1 MIADFRF
8 ALRMLAKTPGFA
20 IIAVLTLALGI
31 GANSAIFSV
40 INAVL
45 LHPLP
50 FPKPN
55 QLVAVWSKVANDNL
69 EKQTESVPNYVD
81 LRDQSQTLAALAAFT
96 RSGAVLNGT
105 EEARQL
111 YGVAITSDIF
121 SVLGVAPARGRV
133 YTRADDNVDTRV
145 VVLTDYAWKTY
156 FNSDP
161 NIVGKQVN
169 LSWRSYTVLGVM
181 PPGFQFPVE
190 GERAEY
196 LQPLHP
202 LVPEEVNNRDS
213 HFVRMVGRMK
223 PGVTVGQC
231 DAEMKT
237 IAARLEKQY
246 PKSNTGRSNRAY
258 SLHDDIV
265 GDVRPALVTILAAV
279 AFVLLIACANVANL
293 LLARATAR
301 QREIAI
307 RTALGASRARIV
319 WQLLGEGFLLSIFGA
334 VAGLLIA
341 WWGID
346 LLRVFGPQDVPRLGE
361 VAINAPVFSFTFVA
375 AIFSTLVF
383 ALIPAL
389 QVTRPNVNESLQEGN
404 RGAVGPGSHH
414 LRRLLVIAQVAL
426 SLLLLAGAGLLIK
439 SFANLRSTKPGFD
452 PEHALV
458 AELIL
463 PKAKYPEPEKHRQF
477 FQQVMP
483 KLSALP
489 GVDAA
494 GAAFPMPFSNND
506 WGSTFS
512 IVGQPPRPPGQEL
525 EASHLTITPDYFRAM
540 RTPLLRGRVFN
551 SRDTKDSPPVIIVN
565 DLLAQRFF
573 PGGDAIGQQIVLIHG
588 DNSQPSNQPSAPKEI
603 VGIVGSSRHES
614 LAIQPLPEF
623 YIPASQD
630 PERRM
635 DVVIRTVAADPA
647 GLQVSLR
654 NIVHEFDK
662 DLFVPNLEPLEKRVG
677 VTLAQPR
684 FNMMLLG
691 TFAAVAM
698 TLAAIGIY
706 GVIAY
711 SVAQRTKEIGI
722 RMALG
727 AQRHDMLQMILRQS
741 FSVVAVGLVIG
752 LFAALALTRLMA
764 SLLYGVSAHDFS
776 IYAVVLFVLSAAALF
791 ASYLPARRAMNVDP
805 MVALRYE

>member
-8 ALRMLAKTPGFA
+8 ALRMLVKSPAFA
-20 IIAVLTLALGI
+20 AIAVLTLALGI

-40 INAVL
+40 IDAVL

-50 FPKPN
+50 FPKPS
-55 QLVAVWSKVANDNL
+55 QLVAVWSRVSKEKV
-69 EKQTESVPNYVD
+69 EKETESIPDYVD
-81 LRDQSQTLAALAAFT
+81 LRDQSQTLVALAAFT

-121 SVLGVAPARGRV
+121 PVLGVAPARGRV
-133 YTRADDNVDTRV
+133 YTREDDNVDARV
-145 VVLTDYAWKTY
+145 VVLTDFAWKTY

-161 NIVGKQVN
+161 NIVGKQVS

-202 LVPEEVNNRDS
+202 LVPELVNNRDS

-223 PGVTVGQC
+223 PGVTIPQC

-237 IAARLEKQY
+237 IAARLEQRY
-246 PKSNTGRSNRAY
+246 PRSNAARSERVY

-265 GDVRPALVTILAAV
+265 GDVRPALITILAAV

-307 RTALGASRARIV
+307 RTALGASRRRII

-334 VAGLLIA
+334 VGGLVIA

-361 VAINAPVFSFTFVA
+361 VAINAPVFSFTIVA
-375 AIFSTLVF
+375 AILSTLVF
-383 ALIPAL
+383 ALVPAL
-389 QVTRPNVNESLQEGN
+389 QVTRPNVSESLQEGN
-404 RGAVGPGSHH
+404 RGAIGPESHH

-439 SFANLRSTKPGFD
+439 SFANLRATKPGFD
-452 PEHALV
+452 PQHALV

-477 FQQVMP
+477 FEQVVP
-483 KLSALP
+483 KLAALP
-489 GVDAA
+489 GVESA
-494 GAAFPMPFSNND
+494 GAAFPMPFSGND

-512 IVGQPPRPPGQEL
+512 IVGQTPRPPGQEL
-525 EASHLTITPDYFRAM
+525 EASQLTVTPDYFRAM
-540 RTPLLRGRVFN
+540 RTPLLRGRAFN
-551 SRDTKDSPPVIIVN
+551 SRDTKDSPPVIVVN
-565 DLLAQRFF
+565 DILAQRFF
-573 PGGDAIGQQIVLIHG
+573 PGGDAIGQQIILTHSE
-588 DNSQPSNQPSAPKEI
+588 NNQPSPPKEI
-603 VGIVGSSRHES
+603 IGIVGSSRHES

-623 YIPASQD
+623 YIPAAQD
-630 PERRM
+630 PQRRM
-635 DVVIRTVAADPA
+635 DLVIRTAANDPV
-647 GLQVSLR
+647 GLQSSLR

-662 DLFVPNLEPLEKRVG
+662 DLFIPTLEPLEKRIG

-691 TFAAVAM
+691 AFAGVAM
-698 TLAAIGIY
+698 MLAAIGIY

-711 SVAQRTKEIGI
+711 TVAQRTREFGI

-727 AQRHDMLQMILRQS
+727 AQRRDMLQMILRQS
-741 FSVVAVGLVIG
+741 FSVIVIGLIIG
-752 LFAALALTRLMA
+752 LFAALILTRLMA

-776 IYAVVLFVLSAAALF
+776 IYALVLFVLSAAALF

-805 MVALRYE
+805 IVALRYE

>member
-1 MIADFRF
+1 MLSDFKY
-8 ALRMLAKTPGFA
+8 ALRMLVKAPGFA
-20 IIAVLTLALGI
+20 AIAILTLALGI

-50 FPKPN
+50 FPKQN
-55 QLVAVWSKVANDNL
+55 QLVAIWSRIPNSNL
-69 EKQTESVPNYVD
+69 EKETESIPDYVD
-81 LRDQSQTLAALAAFT
+81 LRDQSKTLSALAAFT
-96 RSGAVLNGT
+96 RTGAVLNGT
-105 EEARQL
+105 EESRQM
-111 YGVAITSDIF
+111 YGVAITADIF
-121 SVLGVAPARGRV
+121 PVLGVPPARGRV
-133 YTRADDNVDTRV
+133 YTREDDTVDARV

-156 FNSDP
+156 FNSAP
-161 NIVGKQVN
+161 EIVGKQVS
-169 LSWRSYTVLGVM
+169 LSWRLYTVLGVM

-196 LQPLHP
+196 LMPLHP
-202 LVPEEVNNRDS
+202 LVPELVNNRDS

-223 PGVTVGQC
+223 PGVTIKQC

-246 PKSNTGRSNRAY
+246 PRSNAGRSERVY

-265 GDVRPALVTILAAV
+265 GDVRPALITILTAV
-279 AFVLLIACANVANL
+279 AFVLLIACANIGNL

-307 RTALGASRARIV
+307 RTALGASRARLV

-334 VAGLLIA
+334 AVGLLIA

-346 LLRVFGPQDVPRLGE
+346 LLRAFGPQDVPRLGE
-361 VAINAPVFSFTFVA
+361 VVINAPVFFFTFVA

-383 ALIPAL
+383 ALVPAL

-404 RGAVGPGSHH
+404 RGAVGPESHH
-414 LRRLLVIAQVAL
+414 FRRLLIIAQVAL

-439 SFANLRSTKPGFD
+439 SFANLRATKPGFD
-452 PEHALV
+452 SKHALV

-463 PKAKYPEPEKHRQF
+463 PKAKYPEAEKHRQF
-477 FQQVMP
+477 FERILP
-483 KLSALP
+483 KLAALP
-489 GVDAA
+489 GVEAA

-506 WGSTFS
+506 WSSTFS

-525 EASHLTITPDYFRAM
+525 LASHLKITPDYFRAM
-540 RTPLLRGRVFN
+540 GTPLLRGRVFN
-551 SRDTKDSPPVIIVN
+551 SGDTKNSPPVIIVN
-565 DLLAQRFF
+565 DVLAKRFF
-573 PGGDAIGQQIVLIHG
+573 PAGNAIGQQIILIHG
-588 DNSQPSNQPSAPKEI
+588 ENNQPSPPKEI
-603 VGIVGSSRHES
+603 VGVVGGSRHES

-623 YIPASQD
+623 YIPAAQD
-630 PERRM
+630 PQRRM
-635 DVVIRTVAADPA
+635 DVVIRTAASDPI
-647 GLQVSLR
+647 GLQTSLR
-654 NIVHEFDK
+654 NIVHEFDN
-662 DLFVPNLEPLEKRVG
+662 DLFVPSLQPLEKRIG

-691 TFAAVAM
+691 TFAGVAM

-711 SVAQRTKEIGI
+711 SVAQRTREIGI

-727 AQRHDMLQMILRQS
+727 AQKIDMLSLILRQS
-741 FSVVAVGLVIG
+741 LVVVGIGLVVGLISS
-752 LFAALALTRLMA
+752 LITTRLMT
-764 SLLYGVSAHDFS
+764 SLLFGVSSTDFMT
-776 IYAVVLFVLSAAALF
+776 YAIVLALLAIAALI

-805 MVALRYE
+805 MEALRYE

>member
-55 QLVAVWSKVANDNL
+55 QLVAVWSKVADDNL

-169 LSWRSYTVLGVM
+169 LSWRSNTVLGVM

-190 GERAEY
+190 GQRAEY

-202 LVPEEVNNRDS
+202 LVPEAVNNRDWR
-213 HFVRMVGRMK
+213 FVRMK
-223 PGVTVGQC
+223 PGVTIQQC
-231 DAEMKT
+231 DAEMNT

-246 PKSNTGRSNRAY
+246 PQSNTGRSNRAY

-265 GDVRPALVTILAAV
+265 GDVRPALITILAAV

-346 LLRVFGPQDVPRLGE
+346 LLRVFGPHDVPRLGE

-383 ALIPAL
+383 ALVPAL

-404 RGAVGPGSHH
+404 RGAVGPGSHR

-439 SFANLRSTKPGFD
+439 SFANLSSTKPGFD
-452 PEHALV
+452 PQHALV

-463 PKAKYPEPEKHRQF
+463 PKAKYPDSEKHRQF
-477 FQQVMP
+477 FDQVMP

-512 IVGQPPRPPGQEL
+512 IAGQPPRPPGQEL
-525 EASHLTITPDYFRAM
+525 EASHLIITPDYFRAM

-551 SRDTKDSPPVIIVN
+551 SRDTKDSPPVVIVN
-565 DLLAQRFF
+565 EVLAQRCF
-573 PGGDAIGQQIVLIHG
+573 PGGNAIDQRIILTHG
-588 DNSQPSNQPSAPKEI
+588 ENNQPSPPKEI
-603 VGIVGSSRHES
+603 VGVVGSSRHES

-635 DVVIRTVAADPA
+635 DVVIRTAAVDPA
-647 GLQVSLR
+647 GLQASLR

-662 DLFVPNLEPLEKRVG
+662 DLFVPNLEPLEKRIG

-698 TLAAIGIY
+698 ILAAIGIY

-711 SVAQRTKEIGI
+711 TVAQRTKEIGI

-741 FSVVAVGLVIG
+741 FGVVATGLVSG

-776 IYAVVLFVLSAAALF
+776 IYVLVLFVLSAAALF

-805 MVALRYE
+805 TVALRYE